1 MNMSDEWTTAY
12 DISHNEEII
21 GIYGTLNGYNNK
33 IISFGFMVKT
43 AQWINEISKLKNL
56 TSFQIKV

>member
-1 MNMSDEWTTAY
+1 MNMSNEYTTAY

-43 AQWINEISKLKNL
+43 AQ
-56 TSFQIKV
+56 